1 MGKNEMT
8 VKRITLLFALVSL
21 LMSQSYELRTFQISL
36 SQKPIVSDSLVLK
49 GALGS
54 NFYQTSD
61 ADTLTLKGGLWN
73 IAAGLYSE
81 PPAVRSIL
89 PDTIYDNKMPVLA
102 RAIATDLNGIAQ
114 TNLYVQLG
122 GGQSPIIIPMTVMN
136 DTLFEALIPDS
147 LISIFNLRTHVE
159 SIDNMAHTGESGYET
174 PSVEFPEN
182 ELTMEE
188 NYSYYPQGIQPEK
201 WRMFSWPGQ
210 LNNAQVNT
218 SSLEDGH
225 VFYDWDPNEGQWMKP
240 DTLKIGKAYWFKHVY
255 RESVVF
261 KNKNTA
267 GLAVP
272 LEDRTLHLHSGWNM
286 VGSPF
291 AFPVQTEYN
300 EVNVSGLYRW
310 GSGKK
315 DGWVGPV
322 DTFEPWAGYAVYNHG
337 DADSIILKPFADT
350 VSASRIAFAG
360 WKLVLKADG
369 ENYFDHT
376 GRIGRRE
383 DATENKDG
391 FDTPT
396 LPALGNYLSLAMDV
410 EGGGRFDHSVDVR
423 SLDEFNGVWDIQIT
437 GKGEPGPVY
446 VSGSI
451 LDHMPEEL
459 HLAIIDVPRRFVV
472 DQFLQTGLMIEEKIT
487 NAYDLKLVA
496 GDEQYVERT
505 VLNVLSEIPEEF
517 SLGQNYPNP
526 FNPLTKIDF
535 ALPRTGEA
543 VITIYNILGQEIT
556 TLVNQRLNYGYHTVT
571 WRGTDR
577 AGRPVSSGVYFSEL
591 RARGFRQTKKML
603 LLK

>member
-1 MGKNEMT
+1 MT
-8 VKRITLLFALVSL
+8 VRRITLLFALVSL
-21 LMSQSYELRTFQISL
+21 LSSQSYELRTFQISV
-36 SQKPIVSDSLVLK
+36 SQKPMESDSLILK

-54 NFYQTSD
+54 NFYQTSG

-122 GGQSPIIIPMTVMN
+122 GDQSPIIIPMTVMN

-159 SIDNMAHTGESGYET
+159 SIDNMAHTGESVYET

-210 LNNAQVNT
+210 LDDAQVNT

-240 DTLKIGKAYWFKHVY
+240 DTLKIGKGYWFKHRY
-255 RESVVF
+255 GESVVF

-267 GLAVP
+267 GMAVP
-272 LEDRTLHLHSGWNM
+272 LEDRTLHLYNGWNM

-300 EVNVSGLYRW
+300 EENVSGLYRW
-310 GSGKK
+310 GSGNK

-322 DTFEPWAGYAVYNHG
+322 DTFEPWAGYAVYNYG
-337 DADSIILKPFADT
+337 DADSIVLKPFADT
-350 VSASRIAFAG
+350 ASASRIVSAG
-360 WKLVLKADG
+360 WKLALKADG

-396 LPALGNYLSLAMDV
+396 LPVPGDYLSLAMDV
-410 EGGGRFDHSVDVR
+410 EGQGRFEHSVDVR

-437 GKGEPGPVY
+437 GKGEPGPVS

-451 LDHMPEEL
+451 LDHMPEDL
-459 HLAIIDVPRRFVV
+459 HLALVDVSGRVVV
-472 DQFLQTGLMIEEKIT
+472 DQFLQTGILIEETIT
-487 NAYDLKLVA
+487 TAYELKLVA

-505 VLNVLSEIPEEF
+505 VLNILSEIPEEF
-517 SLGQNYPNP
+517 SLSQNYPNP

-535 ALPRTGEA
+535 ALPKTGEA
-543 VITIYNILGQEIT
+543 VITIYNILGQEVT
-556 TLVNQRLNYGYHTVT
+556 TLINQRLDYGYHTVT